1 MRKGAP
7 EMSAEVETYP
17 DRDSW
22 LKARRTGL
30 GSSDAA
36 AILGIDRYRGPLD
49 VYAEK
54 LGVESAAQ
62 TEAME
67 WGLRLQPVLGQKYA
81 EPTGRQ
87 VTDQSL
93 PLGRTLAYPSLVA
106 SLDFLVVDPERGEG
120 VLETKT
126 TSAFNREEWEDEPP
140 IFSQVQVQ
148 HQLAVTGAQWGSL
161 AVLIG

>member
-49 VYAEK
+49 VYADK
-54 LGVESAAQ
+54 LGIESAEQ

-67 WGLRLQPVLGQKYA
+67 WGLRLQPVLGRKYA
-81 EPTGRQ
+81 EVTGRQ
-87 VTDQSL
+87 VSDQSL
-93 PLGRTLAYPSLVA
+93 TLRRASAHPYLVA
-106 SLDFLVVDPERGEG
+106 SLDFLVVDPDQGEG
-120 VLETKT
+120 VLEGKT
-126 TSAFNREEWEDEPP
+126 ASAYKADEWADEPP
-140 IFSQVQVQ
+140 IYYQVQAQ
-148 HQLAVTGAQWGSL
+148 HQLT
-161 AVLIG
+161 